1 MLSNTATP
9 KYYGAF
15 KEAVIRG
22 EIPVNEKISL
32 QMNIIDSLIE
42 NPNYYYDD
50 KAIDGYI
57 AFCENE
63 LTLVDG
69 SDLHLLDSYK
79 LWAED
84 ILSWFYF
91 VEKDVYDPDAYDGAG
106 GMVKKV
112 IKKRLRNKQYLIL
125 GRGGA
130 KTLYGTTIH
139 SYFLVVD
146 SSTTRQITTSPTVRQ
161 SNEMLMPL
169 KTAMAR
175 AKGPVL
181 KFLTSGSKFNTNGP
195 ESSKQQLIPIKDGIV
210 NKITNSDLTI
220 YPLSIDKLQGLRT
233 KVATLDEW
241 LSGDLREDP
250 ISAIE
255 QGAAKVDN
263 FLIIAMSSEGTVRN
277 GVGDTIKMELMKILK
292 REYPTDKVSIF
303 WYCLDNIKELSDPK
317 MWPKANPN
325 LGYTVDYE
333 TYQDELERAEQAPA
347 VRNDILAK
355 RFGLP
360 MEGFTYFFTYEETQ
374 RIRNRRLSFDGMS
387 CALGLDLS
395 QGDDFCSFTFLFP
408 LNDGHFGVKT
418 RNYITSHTYGK
429 LPLAMKL
436 KYNDFQEENTLVI
449 VDGVNLDMND
459 IYDDVERFINDHEYN
474 VCCLGYDPYNAK
486 DFLNRWTMEYS
497 SYGVEK
503 VIQGVKSETVPL
515 GELKNLAEVGNLLFD
530 EAIMEFAMG
539 NCITIEDTNG
549 NRKLLKKRHEA
560 KIDCVAAMMD
570 AYIAY
575 KLYKDLFA

>member
-1 MLSNTATP
+1 MLSNTAIP
-9 KYYGAF
+9 KYYGMF
-15 KEAVIRG
+15 KERVING

-42 NPNYYYDD
+42 DPRYYYDD

-57 AFCENE
+57 AFCEKE

-69 SDLHLLDSYK
+69 GKLVLLDSFK

-91 VEKDVYDPDAYDGAG
+91 VEKEVYDPNAYG
-106 GMVKKV
+106 GQGGYITKV
-112 IKKRLRNKQYLIL
+112 IKKRLRNKQYLIV
-125 GRGGA
+125 GRGAA
-130 KTLYGTTIH
+130 KTLYGTTIQA
-139 SYFLVVD
+139 YFLVVD
-146 SSTTRQITTSPTVRQ
+146 TSTTRQITTSPTVRQ

-169 KTAMAR
+169 KTAMSRAR
-175 AKGPVL
+175 GPVL
-181 KFLTSGSKFNTNGP
+181 RFLTTGSKFNTTGS
-195 ESSKQQLIPIKDGIV
+195 EASKQQLIPIKDGIL
-210 NKITNSDLTI
+210 NRLTNSDLTI

-263 FLIIAMSSEGTVRN
+263 FLIIATSSEGTVRN

-292 REYPTDKVSIF
+292 REYPTVKVSIF
-303 WYCLDNIKELSDPK
+303 WYCLDNIKEVSDPK

-333 TYQDELERAEQAPA
+333 TYQDEVERAEQSPA

-360 MEGFTYFFTYEETQ
+360 MEGFTYFFTYEETLKT
-374 RIRNRRLSFDGMS
+374 RRKLNFDGMPCS
-387 CALGLDLS
+387 MGLDLS
-395 QGDDFCSFTFLFP
+395 QGDDFCSFAFLFP
-408 LNDGHFGVKT
+408 LNDDRFGIKT
-418 RNYITSHTYGK
+418 INYITDHTYGK

-436 KYNDFQEENTLVI
+436 KYDQFEKENTLVI
-449 VDGVNLDMND
+449 MEGITLNMDDV
-459 IYDDVERFINDHEYN
+459 YDDVERYINDHEYN
-474 VCCLGYDPYNAK
+474 VNCLGYDPYNAK
-486 DFLNRWTMEYS
+486 DFLNRWTLEYS
-497 SYGVEK
+497 SFGIEK

-515 GELKNLAEVGNLLFD
+515 GELKKLAEVGNLLFD
-530 EAIMEFAMG
+530 ESIMEFAMG
-539 NCITIEDTNG
+539 NCITLEDTNG

-575 KLYKDLFA
+575 KLYKDLFV

>member
-1 MLSNTATP
+1 MLSNTAVP
-9 KYYGAF
+9 KYYGRF
-15 KEAVIRG
+15 KERVING

-42 NPNYYYDD
+42 DPRYYYDD

-57 AFCENE
+57 AFCEKE

-69 SDLHLLDSYK
+69 GKLVLLDSFK

-91 VEKDVYDPDAYDGAG
+91 VEKEVYDPNAYG
-106 GMVKKV
+106 GQGGYITKV
-112 IKKRLRNKQYLIL
+112 IKKRLRNKQYLIV
-125 GRGGA
+125 GRGAA
-130 KTLYGTTIH
+130 KTLYGTTIQA
-139 SYFLVVD
+139 YFLVVD
-146 SSTTRQITTSPTVRQ
+146 TSTTRQITTSPTVRQ

-169 KTAMAR
+169 KTAMSRAR
-175 AKGPVL
+175 GPVL
-181 KFLTSGSKFNTNGP
+181 RFLTSGSKFNTTGS
-195 ESSKQQLIPIKDGIV
+195 EASKQQLIPIKDGIL
-210 NKITNSDLTI
+210 NRLTNSDLTI

-263 FLIIAMSSEGTVRN
+263 FLIIATSSEGTVRN

-292 REYPTDKVSIF
+292 REYPTVKVSIF
-303 WYCLDNIKELSDPK
+303 WYCLDNIKEVSDPK

-333 TYQDELERAEQAPA
+333 TYQDEVERAEQSPA

-360 MEGFTYFFTYEETQ
+360 MEGFTYFFTYEETLKT
-374 RIRNRRLSFDGMS
+374 RRKLNFDGMPCS
-387 CALGLDLS
+387 MGLDLS
-395 QGDDFCSFTFLFP
+395 QGDDFCSFAFLFP
-408 LNDGHFGVKT
+408 LNDDRFGIKT
-418 RNYITSHTYGK
+418 INYITDHTYGK

-436 KYNDFQEENTLVI
+436 KYDQFEKENTLVI
-449 VDGVNLDMND
+449 MEGITLNMDDV
-459 IYDDVERFINDHEYN
+459 YDDIERYINEHEYN
-474 VCCLGYDPYNAK
+474 VNCLGYDPYNAK
-486 DFLNRWTMEYS
+486 DFLNRWTLEYS
-497 SYGVEK
+497 SFGIEK

-515 GELKNLAEVGNLLFD
+515 GELKKLAEVGNLLFD
-530 EAIMEFAMG
+530 ESIMEFAMG
-539 NCITIEDTNG
+539 NCITLEDTNG

-575 KLYKDLFA
+575 KLYKDLFV

>member
-1 MLSNTATP
+1 MLSNTAVP
-9 KYYGAF
+9 KYYGMF
-15 KEAVIRG
+15 KERVING

-42 NPNYYYDD
+42 DPRYYYDD

-57 AFCENE
+57 AFCEKE

-69 SDLHLLDSYK
+69 GKLVLLDSFK

-91 VEKDVYDPDAYDGAG
+91 VEKEVYDPNAYG
-106 GMVKKV
+106 GQGGYVTKV
-112 IKKRLRNKQYLIL
+112 IKKRLRNKQYLIV
-125 GRGGA
+125 GRGAA
-130 KTLYGTTIH
+130 KTLYGTTIQA
-139 SYFLVVD
+139 YFLVVD
-146 SSTTRQITTSPTVRQ
+146 TSTTRQITTSPTVRQ

-169 KTAMAR
+169 KTAMSRAR
-175 AKGPVL
+175 GPVL
-181 KFLTSGSKFNTNGP
+181 RFLTTGSKFNTTGS
-195 ESSKQQLIPIKDGIV
+195 EASKQQLIPIKDGIL
-210 NKITNSDLTI
+210 NRLTNSDLTI

-263 FLIIAMSSEGTVRN
+263 FLIIATSSEGTVRN

-292 REYPTDKVSIF
+292 REYPTVKVSIF
-303 WYCLDNIKELSDPK
+303 WYCLDNIKEVSDPK

-333 TYQDELERAEQAPA
+333 TYQDEVERAEQSPA

-360 MEGFTYFFTYEETQ
+360 MEGFTYFFTYEETLKT
-374 RIRNRRLSFDGMS
+374 RRRLHFDGMP
-387 CALGLDLS
+387 CAMGLDLS
-395 QGDDFCSFTFLFP
+395 QGDDFCSFAFLFP
-408 LNDGHFGVKT
+408 LNDGHFGIKT
-418 RNYITSHTYGK
+418 INYITDHTYGK

-436 KYNDFQEENTLVI
+436 KYDQFEKEKTLVI
-449 VDGVNLDMND
+449 MEGITLDMD
-459 IYDDVERFINDHEYN
+459 DVYDDVERYINDHEYN
-474 VCCLGYDPYNAK
+474 VNCLGYDPYNAK
-486 DFLNRWTMEYS
+486 DFLNRWTLEYS
-497 SYGVEK
+497 SYGIEK

-515 GELKNLAEVGNLLFD
+515 GELKKLAEVGNLLFD
-530 EAIMEFAMG
+530 ESIMEFAMG
-539 NCITIEDTNG
+539 NCITLEDTNG

-575 KLYKDLFA
+575 KLYKDLFV